1 MDQSILKPGDVI
13 GKYQVVRC
21 LGVGGMGEV
30 QLVIHQQLHSYRALK
45 LLRPDLVSRDPI
57 FGERFLREARI
68 ASRIQHK
75 NIIQVMDVENDTASG
90 FFYIVMEYVNGNSLQ
105 DVLRAGKLSEGQAVH
120 IISEVVN
127 GLAAAS
133 ELGLVHRD
141 IKPANIMISQEGEV
155 KLADLGI
162 AKAADDDVSM
172 TLTMDNTVVGTPAY
186 SSPEQCSDAH
196 DVDVRADIYSLG
208 ATLYEMVT
216 SIPPFAGAN
225 TFDTIAHVLSD
236 EPVRPR
242 RLNPEISEELEAL
255 ILRMMAKDRE
265 QRPQTI
271 AELQELLK
279 PFRAANADIPPE
291 LKGLI
296 HERVEREVQA
306 RTSTVITA
314 YRKRQKG
321 ERLISLSVLIALL
334 AAGCI
339 FFIYRSGRSQLE
351 IRRWKAEAA
360 KLENEKKEL
369 AAQVTSL
376 KNQMERNRQ
385 NYLETIGKL
394 EKTNQARELEI
405 FQLKNMQSARPADP
419 PARTEEPAPEKTEP
433 APKQAEKPSS
443 ADVSGP
449 KEPGSP
455 VLPASNIPVTIEER
469 IVHVETRL
477 KELRESPK
485 SDPAPKMQVQI
496 GKERYSFRQF
506 QIQIRTEQLKRLRFQ
521 QRVRDRARLLRREGS
536 FDEAKTRAVQEKFAR
551 HTKERT
557 DWGYN
562 EKDLKFAE
570 SLIADL
576 RSKEVDPNLT
586 VTDSTY
592 SRYSGPLIMSV
603 LSGRIQHA
611 HRIMAVLLSRYAD
624 TAPLAQNKNLLQ
636 KTGTGSD
643 AKAAEMI
650 LTSGGFDSMTEI
662 LLPVSNRRPFP
673 QKLIEA
679 LLYLDHNVAERDKD
693 GNTALHLA
701 AGAGDQD
708 IVMMLVA
715 LDADVNARNR
725 RGETPLFA
733 ASRNGHK
740 LIVQM
745 LQKLGADP
753 KLRNGEGKTAADFRT
768 VGDFKLA
775 VERGDTRKVAEILRN
790 KQADPNT
797 VFADGNTALHIAC
810 TKGNAAMIKT
820 LLDAGADPNIRQV
833 HNSKRTALQLSL
845 SQPKK
850 IDLDIVDL
858 LLKHGADP
866 NPGFNSW
873 SLLMELCQGN
883 WWVRKLSSQNDQIRL
898 LRLLLSSKK
907 IQLTGNY
914 RGVEC
919 SYLCAA
925 LSWKRSSA
933 FVSEFLK
940 HIDRFSAGDP
950 VLVYAIANDYPETVV
965 REIIDKGADV
975 NAVQPGYRLPREKRE
990 SRTSLWCAVEKKQPA
1005 IVKLLLSKGA
1015 DPQWKNSAGKSI
1027 TDIQTTPEI
1036 RRELRNAPRHAPA
1049 PQSPAPVQ
1057 PSGDRNAAADPS
1069 GGERQRQNQEFKE
1082 KQSAAYQKFMR
1093 SKLRVYRNR
1102 GDREAVAKAF
1112 EQLDAAALQRLLAQN
1127 DISMADLSF
1136 VAGRLGSLLLTSP
1149 VPPAPAP
1156 LGRRSAE
1163 YIRSIR
1169 VGAVLAS
1176 VIQFR
1181 TGSSGWD
1188 TRKIHEYL
1196 SFCFQN
1202 GYRFERTELMW
1213 PLMGQSPTSRLRNRK
1228 EQRNYLAL
1236 VEFLLIHPESILL
1249 DRILQATVDNPR
1261 TTVENIVLRTVGF
1274 DDFPVWIEQLAIQK
1288 KLNAIDKTSSN
1299 LLDRIFLR
1307 SYALPNLTGE
1317 HLRCLETLTGA
1328 GFLYQVLTREDQDL
1342 IRAIRAGDLQAMEQ
1356 AVKSGAD
1363 PLKPYPALVNAL
1375 WFASSDGVKYNPAI
1389 IRRLLELK
1397 VPVRPEKKSDS
1408 CKSPLAAAIDH
1419 SNRGIALLLISRG
1432 ADLDDSSALE
1442 AACRRNDTDMAD
1454 RLLKGGTRPGR
1465 GYSQATSPDGAMSK
1479 EKRYTSE
1486 LLFTALENR
1495 AGQVAM
1501 MLLQKYEFQYS
1512 QRNADGKT
1520 LLEVADSDPALKP
1533 AADMIRRKIRKPA
1546 RP

>member
-1 MDQSILKPGDVI
+1 MDQAILKPGDVI
-13 GKYQVVRC
+13 GKYEVVRC

-30 QLVIHQQLHSYRALK
+30 QLVVHQQLHSYRALK
-45 LLRPDLVSRDPI
+45 LLRPDLVSRDPV

-216 SIPPFAGAN
+216 SLPPFSGAN
-225 TFDTIAHVLSD
+225 TFDTIAHVLAD

-255 ILRMMAKDRE
+255 ILRMMAKKRE
-265 QRPQTI
+265 DRPQTI

-291 LKGLI
+291 LKSLI

-306 RTSTVITA
+306 RTSTVITTF
-314 YRKRQKG
+314 RKRQKG
-321 ERLISLSVLIALL
+321 ERIITLSVLIALL

-360 KLENEKKEL
+360 KQQNEKKDL
-369 AAQVTSL
+369 ALQVSSM

-394 EKTNQARELEI
+394 EKTIQDQKSELA
-405 FQLKNMQSARPADP
+405 QLKNMQSAAKAEP
-419 PARTEEPAPEKTEP
+419 EPAPEKTEP
-433 APKQAEKPSS
+433 VPEKT
-443 ADVSGP
+443 
-449 KEPGSP
+449 EPQSP
-455 VLPASNIPVTIEER
+455 VLPINIPAAIEER
-469 IVHVETRL
+469 IAHVNTRL
-477 KELRESPK
+477 QELRQSPK
-485 SDPAPKMQVQI
+485 PDT
-496 GKERYSFRQF
+496 FRQF
-506 QIQIRTEQLKRLRFQ
+506 QIQTRTEQLRRLHSQ
-521 QRVRDRARLLRREGS
+521 QQVRDRARAVRQQSS
-536 FDEAKTRAVQEKFAR
+536 FNEAKTRAVQEKFAR

-576 RSKEVDPNLT
+576 RSDAVDPNLI
-586 VTDSTY
+586 VTDSSY
-592 SRYSGPLIMSV
+592 DRYSGPLIMSV

-611 HRIMAVLLSRYAD
+611 DRIMAVLLSRYAD

-636 KTGTGSD
+636 KTGAGSD

-650 LTSGGFDSMTEI
+650 LISGGFDSMSEI
-662 LLPVSNRRPFP
+662 LLPVSSQRPYP
-673 QKLIEA
+673 KDLIRA
-679 LLYLDHNVAERDKD
+679 LLYLDHNVSERDKD

-740 LIVQM
+740 HIVQL
-745 LQKLGADP
+745 LQKLGADSG
-753 KLRNGEGKTAADFRT
+753 LRNAEGKAAADFQAT
-768 VGDFKLA
+768 GDFKTA
-775 VERGDTRKVAEILRN
+775 VDRGDIRKIAEILRK

-797 VFADGNTALHIAC
+797 VFDDGNTALHIAC
-810 TKGNAAMIKT
+810 TKGNAPMIKT
-820 LLDAGADPNIRQV
+820 LLDAGADPNIRQF
-833 HNSKRTALQLSL
+833 HYSRRNALQLAL

-873 SLLMELCQGN
+873 SLLMELCRGN
-883 WWVRKLSSQNDQIRL
+883 WWVRKLSSQKDQIRL
-898 LRLLLSSKK
+898 LRLLLSCKK
-907 IQLTGNY
+907 TRQTNVNPY
-914 RGVEC
+914 RGGEY
-919 SYLCAA
+919 SYLGVA
-925 LSWKRSSA
+925 LSCRRSAA

-940 HIDRFSAGDP
+940 HIDRLPSGDII
-950 VLVYAIANDYPETVV
+950 LIDAIANDYPEPIV
-965 REIIDKGADV
+965 RALIEKGANV
-975 NAVQPGYRLPREKRE
+975 NAVQPRFRSQKESRE
-990 SRTSLWCAVEKKQPA
+990 STTPLWCAVEKKQPA

-1036 RRELRNAPRHAPA
+1036 RRELR
-1049 PQSPAPVQ
+1049 
-1057 PSGDRNAAADPS
+1057 
-1069 GGERQRQNQEFKE
+1069 
-1082 KQSAAYQKFMR
+1082 
-1093 SKLRVYRNR
+1093 
-1102 GDREAVAKAF
+1102 
-1112 EQLDAAALQRLLAQN
+1112 
-1127 DISMADLSF
+1127 
-1136 VAGRLGSLLLTSP
+1136 
-1149 VPPAPAP
+1149 
-1156 LGRRSAE
+1156 
-1163 YIRSIR
+1163 
-1169 VGAVLAS
+1169 
-1176 VIQFR
+1176 
-1181 TGSSGWD
+1181 
-1188 TRKIHEYL
+1188 
-1196 SFCFQN
+1196 
-1202 GYRFERTELMW
+1202 
-1213 PLMGQSPTSRLRNRK
+1213 
-1228 EQRNYLAL
+1228 
-1236 VEFLLIHPESILL
+1236 
-1249 DRILQATVDNPR
+1249 
-1261 TTVENIVLRTVGF
+1261 
-1274 DDFPVWIEQLAIQK
+1274 
-1288 KLNAIDKTSSN
+1288 
-1299 LLDRIFLR
+1299 
-1307 SYALPNLTGE
+1307 
-1317 HLRCLETLTGA
+1317 
-1328 GFLYQVLTREDQDL
+1328 
-1342 IRAIRAGDLQAMEQ
+1342 
-1356 AVKSGAD
+1356 
-1363 PLKPYPALVNAL
+1363 
-1375 WFASSDGVKYNPAI
+1375 
-1389 IRRLLELK
+1389 
-1397 VPVRPEKKSDS
+1397 
-1408 CKSPLAAAIDH
+1408 
-1419 SNRGIALLLISRG
+1419 
-1432 ADLDDSSALE
+1432 
-1442 AACRRNDTDMAD
+1442 
-1454 RLLKGGTRPGR
+1454 
-1465 GYSQATSPDGAMSK
+1465 
-1479 EKRYTSE
+1479 
-1486 LLFTALENR
+1486 
-1495 AGQVAM
+1495 
-1501 MLLQKYEFQYS
+1501 
-1512 QRNADGKT
+1512 
-1520 LLEVADSDPALKP
+1520 
-1533 AADMIRRKIRKPA
+1533 
-1546 RP
+1546 